1 MKTIKILFLFVG
13 MLVSSAVS
21 AQEYV
26 KHATTNVADGTATLY
41 YKVTENG
48 VRFKLE
54 NNTNETLYCKIV
66 EVTAN
71 WTDGKTR
78 TKDIYIKWIPAG
90 EERSEIY
97 WQTDNYS
104 TMKGWSFD
112 SWRVS
117 ADLEDLD

>member
-1 MKTIKILFLFVG
+1 MCFPVTI
-13 MLVSSAVS
+13 

-26 KHATTNVADGTATLY
+26 KHGTTNVADGTATLY
-41 YKVTENG
+41 YKVTESG

-54 NNTNETLYCKIV
+54 NNTSKTLYCKIV

-104 TMKGWSFD
+104 TMKGWSFEA
-112 SWRVS
+112 WRVS
-117 ADLEDLD
+117 ADLEDLE

>member
-1 MKTIKILFLFVG
+1 MKTIKTLFLFVG
-13 MLVSSAVS
+13 ILVSSAVS

-41 YKVTENG
+41 YKVSESG

-54 NNTNETLYCKIV
+54 NNTSKTLYCKIV
-66 EVTAN
+66 EVTSN

-78 TKDIYIKWIPAG
+78 TKSIYIKWIPAG

-104 TMKGWSFD
+104 SMKGWSFD

>member
-1 MKTIKILFLFVG
+1 MKTIKTLFLFVA
-13 MLVSSAVS
+13 MLVGSAVS

-41 YKVTENG
+41 YKVSENG

-54 NNTNETLYCKIV
+54 NNTSETLYCKIV

-117 ADLEDLD
+117 ADLEDFN

>member
-1 MKTIKILFLFVG
+1 MKTIKTLFLFVG
-13 MLVSSAVS
+13 ILVSSAVS

-41 YKVTENG
+41 YKVSENG

-54 NNTNETLYCKIV
+54 NNTSKTLYCKIV

-78 TKDIYIKWIPAG
+78 TKSIYIKWIPAG

-117 ADLEDLD
+117 EKLEDLD

>member
-1 MKTIKILFLFVG
+1 MKCILINGLSDFFNLILISKLGFFDFS
-13 MLVSSAVS
+13 L
-21 AQEYV
+21 
-26 KHATTNVADGTATLY
+26 
-41 YKVTENG
+41 ENG

-54 NNTNETLYCKIV
+54 NNTSKTLYCKIV

-104 TMKGWSFD
+104 TMKGWSFEA
-112 SWRVS
+112 WRVS
-117 ADLEDLD
+117 ADLEDLE